1 MAVLNRNPCRPNA
14 IVLRQLVLLLSCIFL
29 LPTPARTE
37 IDIHRLHL
45 VDTPIAVTDTTC
57 WNPSPPLLAV
67 QVDLDYVF
75 DPELEQQEKN
85 LTLLVERVC
94 SLGVTAV
101 LLQAFADP
109 DGNGVADALYFPNRF
124 LPVKRDLFPKAAA
137 RIKQCG
143 VAAYAW
149 MPMLA
154 FSPPGNKEE
163 LAVMALTSGQTSRSR
178 NAYYRLSPFNP
189 KAINIIQG
197 IYEDLAQSG
206 PLDGILFHDDGM
218 LSDFEDASPAAL
230 LSYRK
235 AGFTAPLDR
244 IRKDERLLS
253 EWSRFKT
260 KHLITFSH
268 ALLDIVRKRQPNIR
282 SARNLYARTILESE
296 SEQWLGQSLPL
307 FLQAYDYTVIMAMP
321 HMEKA
326 QDAENWLSTLG
337 GTSLAQAMNPASVVF
352 ELQTFDWWQKK
363 QITMT
368 EFTDQLA
375 LLQQKGAVSFAYYP
389 DDFIKNHPDAGII
402 RQQFSQIR
410 ARWSTSKHD

>member
-14 IVLRQLVLLLSCIFL
+14 IVLRQLVLLFSCIFL

-45 VDTPIAVTDTTC
+45 VDPLIAVTDTTC

-109 DGNGVADALYFPNRF
+109 DGNGVADALY
-124 LPVKRDLFPKAAA
+124 L
-137 RIKQCG
+137 
-143 VAAYAW
+143 AYAW

-253 EWSRFKT
+253 KWSRFKT
-260 KHLITFSH
+260 KYLITFSH

-282 SARNLYARTILESE
+282 SARNLYARTILEPE

-326 QDAENWLSTLG
+326 QDAENWLSNLG

-352 ELQTFDWWQKK
+352 ELQTLDWWQKK